1 MKYIARGVKINPE
14 LLYPDTT
21 AWLPQHFAMQF
32 LGLKKRGAIKTV
44 VKEDFE
50 KVVSYIDGTSTLPVC
65 VFQLVPKT
73 PEEAVRL
80 RKILSRNYLFS
91 ELATGQL
98 DNVVEVC
105 LSFEFVKLATS
116 LISQVMKPLKFSAN
130 QDVIRQGDI
139 GKHLYVL
146 VNGHCQVAL
155 NRLPSNLGVASQV
168 LVDGKL
174 LAEYF
179 ETGCFGE
186 LALVYNA
193 PRAATVRTTEES
205 DLYSLDVGSFRHVLR
220 EQAGAR
226 IHQ

>member
-1 MKYIARGVKINPE
+1 M
-14 LLYPDTT
+14 
-21 AWLPQHFAMQF
+21 
-32 LGLKKRGAIKTV
+32 

-130 QDVIRQGDI
+130 QDVIRQEGGIQALIRVMHAGRYIII
-139 GKHLYVL
+139 GV
-146 VNGHCQVAL
+146 
-155 NRLPSNLGVASQV
+155 
-168 LVDGKL
+168 
-174 LAEYF
+174 
-179 ETGCFGE
+179 
-186 LALVYNA
+186 
-193 PRAATVRTTEES
+193 
-205 DLYSLDVGSFRHVLR
+205 SFRD
-220 EQAGAR
+220 
-226 IHQ
+226 